1 MSSPKGIAV
10 SFNDL
15 YYVCVLKRWQK
26 TQSHTTT
33 DFTAVRMKVAQES
46 GQEEEVYQQLLE
58 LNAQP

>member
-1 MSSPKGIAV
+1 M
-10 SFNDL
+10 
-15 YYVCVLKRWQK
+15 CVEKVA
-26 TQSHTTT
+26 TQSHMTT